1 MNTAQILRGIMELS
15 NAAEKY
21 MLILSVVGFAVALL
35 NCFMGYKLRKLWG
48 CILGLVIGAAGG
60 AGAGYYFL
68 KDVRYAAAIGL
79 GAALLLMILAWVFY
93 KLGLFL
99 LCIGLTYGV
108 LWSMFPTQEQK
119 TQIIFLIVG
128 VFLATV
134 AVGYERNVI
143 IVVTGIGGG
152 INAVRLLF
160 SMTKIES
167 NGAMWI
173 LAIILAV
180 GGICVQ
186 MFPYRDELFEK
197 KEKEQDKDDKKR
209 GRQPAKRRKK
219 KKNLLPKKKKKESLL
234 SKFTKDDRKD
244 SSKQRSQK
252 RTIWEE
258 DEEYSKEPWDE
269 KREPEPE
276 VPKYETF
283 ENNSRMTQDILDL
296 DELSRDLSG
305 EIQKIYEEEQ
315 KNKM

>member
-1 MNTAQILRGIMELS
+1 MNTAQILGGIVELS
-15 NAAEKY
+15 DAAGKY

-68 KDVRYAAAIGL
+68 KDVRYAAAIGI

-108 LWSMFPTQEQK
+108 LWSMFPTQDQK

-134 AVGYERNVI
+134 AIGYERNVI

-160 SMTKIES
+160 SMTKIDS
-167 NGAMWI
+167 NGAMWV

-180 GGICVQ
+180 GGICADV
-186 MFPYRDELFEK
+186 
-197 KEKEQDKDDKKR
+197 
-209 GRQPAKRRKK
+209 
-219 KKNLLPKKKKKESLL
+219 S
-234 SKFTKDDRKD
+234 
-244 SSKQRSQK
+244 
-252 RTIWEE
+252 I
-258 DEEYSKEPWDE
+258 
-269 KREPEPE
+269 
-276 VPKYETF
+276 
-283 ENNSRMTQDILDL
+283 SR
-296 DELSRDLSG
+296 
-305 EIQKIYEEEQ
+305 
-315 KNKM
+315 